1 MKSSDVLINFIK
13 RTEALRL
20 TTYKDAKGVLT
31 IGYGHTGA
39 DVLPGLTITQSRAEE
54 LLRSDLARFEAVAS
68 KTPGVRTQGQF
79 DAVTDF
85 VYNCGPGNFQNSTLR
100 KYITTGRKDW
110 EIQEEFLKWTRS
122 GGVKLGGL
130 VSRRIWEAARWKE

>member
-1 MKSSDVLINFIK
+1 MKASDHLINFIK
-13 RTEALRL
+13 RTESCRL

-39 DVLPGLTITQSRAEE
+39 DVTPGLSITQSQAED
-54 LLRSDLARFEAVAS
+54 LLRKDLARSEAVAAR
-68 KTPGVRTQGQF
+68 TPGIRTQGQF

-100 KYITTGRKDW
+100 KFITTGRKDW
-110 EIQEEFLKWTRS
+110 EIQEEFLKWNRS